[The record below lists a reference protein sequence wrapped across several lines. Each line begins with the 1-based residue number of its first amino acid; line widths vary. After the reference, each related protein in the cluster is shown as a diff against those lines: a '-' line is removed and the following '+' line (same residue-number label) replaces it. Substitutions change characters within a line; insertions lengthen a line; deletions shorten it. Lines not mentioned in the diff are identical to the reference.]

1 MIHYITPCM
10 TIHQTTSKGKTMEDY
25 LKGIGYGNFE
35 SIAYGEPIT
44 LTTEQSAIAPITTN
58 PQQQWSFDTAFE
70 GGNLGTTLGG
80 IGTGVNLIAGLYN
93 AHEDKKMKEKLY
105 ANEQKRVER
114 AEAKEDKF
122 HDDMSKAWG

>member
-1 MIHYITPCM
+1 M
-10 TIHQTTSKGKTMEDY
+10 KKY
-25 LKGIGYGNFE
+25 LENTGYGNF
-35 SIAYGEPIT
+35 G
-44 LTTEQSAIAPITTN
+44 TTQAEQSAIAPITTA

-105 ANEQKRVER
+105 ANEQKRIEK
-114 AEAKEDKF
+114 AEAKETKF
-122 HDDMSKAWG
+122 HEDMSKAWG